1 MAALKSWFH
10 VVQPR
15 EDLRQG
21 KPLDASEFAV
31 HLDHVREGRA
41 PEDYRV
47 PERFFE
53 RTYMTATLR
62 DLSAQVVRRLSG
74 EKVETSAIFNM
85 ATQFG
90 GGKTHALTLLFHLA
104 KAGSGANEWRGVQNI
119 LADARVASVP
129 KAETAVF
136 VGTEFDSLKG
146 RGGDDGTPLRK
157 TPWGEIAWQLAREKG
172 FAAVA
177 AHDASGTAP
186 AGDVIRLMLPDRPVL
201 ILLDELMN
209 YVSRNRKSGLAAQLY
224 TFLHSL
230 GEEARARDNVV
241 LAVSIPASELEMNTD
256 DQRDYES
263 LKKLLDRLG
272 KPVVMSAEAESA
284 EIIRRRL
291 FEWQALP
298 PEGAKAAAAYADW
311 AIGNGQLLG
320 DVDVAT
326 VRDRF
331 RDAYP
336 FHPALLSV
344 FERKWQALPR
354 FQRTRGILRL
364 LALWV
369 SQAYE
374 SGYRGAHRDPLI
386 GLGTAPLD
394 DTYFRAALFEQL
406 GSDQLEGPV
415 TTDIAGSKDAH
426 AVRLDREAT
435 DAVRKARLHQK
446 IATTVLFE
454 SNGGQTKAEATQPE
468 IRFAVGEP
476 DVDIANIE
484 PAIEALVESSYFLSS
499 ERNRY
504 RYSHTP
510 NLNKLLTD
518 RRAGI
523 QDPAIL
529 KRVREEVQSVFTAGA
544 SGVGRIYFPEKSTQI
559 PNRPALTLVVLA
571 PDQAWTDTGT
581 RRTIETFI
589 REYGAS
595 GRTFKSA
602 LLFAVPDASAALNED
617 ARKLL
622 AWEDITDDP
631 ETLKRLDEGQRRQL
645 DTGAK
650 KAERDLRETV
660 WRTYKHVVLLGKD
673 NQLKEVD
680 LGLAH
685 SSMATSMAELM
696 VSRLQQEDEITSG
709 VGPTK
714 LVRYWPPSVTAWS
727 TKAARDAFF
736 SSPALPRLL
745 DPNALKRTIVD
756 GVAQKVLAYVGTDS
770 DGRFEPLHF
779 GATLTEADVEL
790 SEDMFL
796 LTADEARKHI
806 EPPHLVR
813 LQVSPSSLRT
823 RPDEIAAFTA
833 KGFDQHDRPFAVES
847 LAWSASG
854 GAIDQNG
861 QFTVPSGEGRFVIT
875 ASAEGL
881 AATAQLDVVK
891 EGSMAVPPPGPP
903 TPLATAVSWSGD
915 VPPQKWMNFYT
926 KVLSRFAATPGLK
939 LQVSFELPARDG
951 VSEAKIEET
960 RTALRELGLSETLDH
975 S

>member
-1 MAALKSWFH
+1 MATLKPWFH

-41 PEDYRV
+41 PEDYRI

-53 RTYMTATLR
+53 RTYMTVTLR
-62 DLSAQVVRRLSG
+62 DLASQVIRRLSG
-74 EKVETSAIFNM
+74 EKVETSAVFNM

-104 KAGSGANEWRGVQNI
+104 KAGPGANEWRGMQKV
-119 LADARVASVP
+119 LSDARVASVP

-136 VGTEFDSLKG
+136 VGTEFDSLTG
-146 RGGDDGTPLRK
+146 RGGNDGTPLRK
-157 TPWGEIAWQLAREKG
+157 TPWGEVAWQLTREQG

-177 AHDASGTAP
+177 EHDASGTAP
-186 AGDVIRLMLPDRPVL
+186 AGDVIRRMLPDGPAL
-201 ILLDELMN
+201 ILMDELMN
-209 YVSRNRKSGLAAQLY
+209 YVSRTRKSGLAAQLY
-224 TFLHSL
+224 NFLHNL
-230 GEEARARDNVV
+230 AEEARARDNVV
-241 LAVSIPASELEMNTD
+241 LAVSIPASELEMNSD

-272 KPVVMSAEAESA
+272 KPVVMSAEAESS

-298 PEGAKAAAAYADW
+298 ADGAKAAAAYADW
-311 AIGNGQLLG
+311 AIENGQLLG

-344 FERKWQALPR
+344 FERKWQSLPR
-354 FQRTRGILRL
+354 FQRTRGVLRL

-374 SGYRGAHRDPLI
+374 SGYRGGHKDPLI

-394 DTYFRAALFEQL
+394 DPYFRAALFEQL
-406 GSDQLEGPV
+406 GNDQLEGPV

-426 AVRLDREAT
+426 ALRLDREAT
-435 DAVRKARLHQK
+435 EAVRKARLHRK
-446 IATTVLFE
+446 IAATTLFE
-454 SNGGQTKAEATQPE
+454 SNGGMTKAEATQPE
-468 IRFAVGEP
+468 IRFAVGDP
-476 DVDIANIE
+476 DLDIANVE
-484 PAIEALVESSYFLSS
+484 PAIEALVESCYYLSS

-504 RYSHTP
+504 RYSLTP

-518 RRAGI
+518 RRAAI
-523 QDPAIL
+523 QEPAIQ
-529 KRVREEVQSVFTAGA
+529 KRVREEVQAVFKAGA
-544 SGVGRIYFPEKSTQI
+544 SGVDRIYFPETSTQI
-559 PNRPALTLVVLA
+559 PNRPALTLIVLA
-571 PDQAWTDTGT
+571 PDQAWTDPHT
-581 RRTIETFI
+581 RRTIETLI
-589 REYGAS
+589 REHGSS

-602 LLFAVPDASAALNED
+602 LLFAVPEASTTLQDD

-622 AWEDITDDP
+622 AWEDIADDP
-631 ETLKRLDEGQRRQL
+631 ETLKRLDDPQKHQL

-650 KAERDLRETV
+650 KAQRDLRETV

-680 LGLAH
+680 LGLVH
-685 SSMATSMAELM
+685 SSMATSMTELM

-745 DPNALKRTIVD
+745 DPNAIKRTIVD
-756 GVAQKVLAYVGTDS
+756 GVAQKVLAYAAKDG

-779 GATLTEADVEL
+779 GTTLSEADIEL

-796 LTADEARKHI
+796 LTAEEARKHI
-806 EPPHLVR
+806 EPPRLGR
-813 LQVSPSSLRT
+813 LQVLPATAQTRT
-823 RPDEIAAFTA
+823 GEVVAFSVR
-833 KGFDQHDRPFAVES
+833 GFDQHDRPLAADTVEWTS
-847 LAWSASG
+847 TG
-854 GAIDQNG
+854 GTID
-861 QFTVPSGEGRFVIT
+861 SEGRYSAGDEIGTYSIT
-875 ASAEGL
+875 ARAEEVT
-881 AATAQLDVVK
+881 ATARVDVV
-891 EGSMAVPPPGPP
+891 GHGTAPPPPP
-903 TPLATAVSWSGD
+903 PPPAEVGVSWRGE

-926 KVLSRFAATPGLK
+926 KVLSRFATTPGLR
-939 LQVSFELPARDG
+939 LEVAFDVPADG
-951 VSEAKIEET
+951 SVTDAKVEET
-960 RTALRELGLSETLDH
+960 RTALRELGLSERLDQA
-975 S
+975 